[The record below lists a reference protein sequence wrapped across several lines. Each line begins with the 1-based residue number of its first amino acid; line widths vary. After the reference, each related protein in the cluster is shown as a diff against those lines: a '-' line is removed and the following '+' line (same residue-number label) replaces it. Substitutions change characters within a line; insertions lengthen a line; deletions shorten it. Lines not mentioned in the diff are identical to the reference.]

1 MLIKATLI
9 VAIATLVTV
18 IIQAKKISKRLK
30 KIEDEEKRHDNIQKV
45 VLEQIDQ
52 ISAHVGV

>member
-1 MLIKATLI
+1 MLIKATFI
-9 VAIATLVTV
+9 AVIATLVTV
-18 IIQAKKISKRLK
+18 IIQAKKISQRLK

-52 ISAHVGV
+52 ISAHVV